1 MRVVQYLPRTPHTGT
16 SMKSTLLRWQADEP
30 LNQLI
35 RRYYSGEAGL
45 WNNIRSLV
53 DAELRRRQVDYGLYH
68 LRLLSRHDGGY
79 DVLIESADDYAID
92 P

>member
-1 MRVVQYLPRTPHTGT
+1 
-16 SMKSTLLRWQADEP
+16 MKSTPLRWPANEA

-45 WNNIRSLV
+45 WDS
-53 DAELRRRQVDYGLYH
+53 Y
-68 LRLLSRHDGGY
+68 
-79 DVLIESADDYAID
+79 